1 MAVIAQNGFTVRRI
15 INGKTIAFR
24 LSSNMAATQ
33 THVSGVANGYY
44 PVYSTTTP
52 NIISPSISVEGDTD
66 ALSHLSTPT
75 YTFFDQD
82 GNSITPN
89 STASG
94 AWLKTVVDG
103 KNIKITSNLSTSI
116 KALIVRATATYTQPG
131 TNIKTNVSADYTIT
145 NIENSGDSINVAIS
159 YPQGQVIDQ
168 NHQSVSIKAQLVRG
182 AAVDT
187 SDVNYK
193 WEMLKSGA
201 WTVVSGATTDTL
213 TVTAGMVLN
222 SNNFRC
228 TITDTDKETS
238 KHTPYAVGYATIF
251 DDTDPYEIDV
261 YFPNGDSV
269 DEDTPINVWFKL
281 RQGTVYLD
289 ANKTCKIWRYATNG
303 AMDTTW
309 GTNGYKTCTADTTN
323 KRWSTTISWA
333 DCRTGSS
340 QGFEVEIS

>member
-1 MAVIAQNGFTVRRI
+1 MAVLAQNGFTVRRI

-116 KALIVRATATYTQPG
+116 KALVVRATATYTQPG

-145 NIENSGDSINVAIS
+145 NIENT
-159 YPQGQVIDQ
+159 
-168 NHQSVSIKAQLVRG
+168 QLVRG

-213 TVTAGMVLN
+213 TVTADMVLN

-251 DDTDPYEIDV
+251 DDTDPYEIHV
-261 YFPNGDSV
+261 FFPDGDSV
-269 DEDTPINVWFKL
+269 DEDTPITVLFKL
-281 RQGTVYLD
+281 RQGGVYLD

-309 GTNGYKTCTADTTN
+309 GTNGYKTCTADKTN
-323 KRWSTTISWA
+323 KI
-333 DCRTGSS
+333 
-340 QGFEVEIS
+340 

>member
-1 MAVIAQNGFTVRRI
+1 MAVLAQNGFTVRRI

-103 KNIKITSNLSTSI
+103 KNIKITSNLSASI
-116 KALIVRATATYTQPG
+116 KALVVRATATYTKPG

-159 YPQGQVIDQ
+159 YPQGNVIDQ
-168 NHQSVSIKAQLVRG
+168 NHQSVQIKAQLVRG

-187 SDVNYK
+187 TDVNYK

-213 TVTAGMVLN
+213 TVTADMVLN

-251 DDTDPYEIDV
+251 DDTDPYEIHV
-261 YFPNGDSV
+261 FFPDGDSV
-269 DEDTPINVWFKL
+269 DEDTPITVLFKL
-281 RQGTVYLD
+281 RQGGVYLD
-289 ANKTCKIWRYATNG
+289 ANKTCKVWRYASNG

-333 DCRTGSS
+333 DCGTGSS

>member
-1 MAVIAQNGFTVRRI
+1 MAVLAQNGFTVRRI

-103 KNIKITSNLSTSI
+103 KNIKITSNLSPSI
-116 KALIVRATATYTQPG
+116 KALIVRANATYTQPG

-145 NIENSGDSINVAIS
+145 NIENSGDSISVAIS

-168 NHQSVSIKAQLVRG
+168 NHQSVQIKAQLVRG

-213 TVTAGMVLN
+213 TVTADMVLN

-238 KHTPYAVGYATIF
+238 KHTPYAVGYATVF

-269 DEDTPINVWFKL
+269 DEDTPISVWFKL

-289 ANKTCKIWRYATNG
+289 ANKTCKVWRYASNG

-333 DCRTGSS
+333 DCGTGSS